1 MWWGTVFEVLLIGV
15 FILGAGA
22 IVTLIVWGIVRSI
35 RDKRTPYER
44 GMDEHGDMKPG
55 TFKITR
61 GGGSGID
68 GGVGGP
74 PI

>member
-1 MWWGTVFEVLLIGV
+1 MSFELLLIGV

-22 IVTLIVWGIVRSI
+22 IIAVIGWGIVSSI
-35 RDKRTPYER
+35 KDKRTRYER

>member
-1 MWWGTVFEVLLIGV
+1 MSGFAVLLIGLFV
-15 FILGAGA
+15 LGAVA
-22 IVTLIVWGIVRSI
+22 IVAVIVVGIVNSA
-35 RDKRTPYER
+35 RDKRTRYER

-55 TFKITR
+55 TFKLTR

-74 PI
+74 PM